1 MSQPQVKVGI
11 MNEPSIKFIFP
22 SEYFVDG
29 KPVKGEQLAEV
40 KDGKVLWN
48 GELFE
53 TLEFTPGNETDYFEL
68 CDVTI
73 GVNFHWE
80 RKENQSFR
88 GSLRLIVENNQVT
101 AINVL
106 PIEEY
111 LLSVISSEMSAT
123 ASLELLKAHAVISRS
138 WLLAQIEKTSNLLT
152 IVRNIAPARLP
163 IQNS

>member
-53 TLEFTPGNETDYFEL
+53 TLEFHHSQRPN
-68 CDVTI
+68 
-73 GVNFHWE
+73 
-80 RKENQSFR
+80 
-88 GSLRLIVENNQVT
+88 GS
-101 AINVL
+101 
-106 PIEEY
+106 
-111 LLSVISSEMSAT
+111 
-123 ASLELLKAHAVISRS
+123 
-138 WLLAQIEKTSNLLT
+138 
-152 IVRNIAPARLP
+152 
-163 IQNS
+163 